1 MFGGLEAGALKAHTS
16 YYQQLKLWV
25 LAMAVNKP
33 RQRKYFAS
41 LRSKRKNIPLLG
53 ALCVGEIV
61 ASKQEKR
68 RRAAL
73 VEAMVAEDTKEAIE
87 NMPLSLAVLGELFD
101 YLDETLEQEGCDH
114 SPRATQLFLSQKGLD
129 PNQVL
134 PWLEEQG
141 GNCDCEIL
149 ANVEESWESEIS
161 KNT

>member
-1 MFGGLEAGALKAHTS
+1 M
-16 YYQQLKLWV
+16 
-25 LAMAVNKP
+25 
-33 RQRKYFAS
+33 
-41 LRSKRKNIPLLG
+41 
-53 ALCVGEIV
+53 
-61 ASKQEKR
+61 ASKEEKR

-87 NMPLSLAVLGELFD
+87 NMPLSLSALGELFD
-101 YLDETLEQEGCDH
+101 YLDEALEQGGCDH
-114 SPRATQLFLSQKGLD
+114 SPRATQLFLSQKDLD

-141 GNCDCEIL
+141 GYCDCEIL